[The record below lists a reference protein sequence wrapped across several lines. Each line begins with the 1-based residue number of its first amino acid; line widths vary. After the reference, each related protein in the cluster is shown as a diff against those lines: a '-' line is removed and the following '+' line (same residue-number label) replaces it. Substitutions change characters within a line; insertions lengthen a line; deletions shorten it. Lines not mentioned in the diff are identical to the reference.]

1 MILLPG
7 LQLQP
12 RPKVSVRDRLR
23 RELRK
28 MLDAKLRE
36 WQMNAVHSFPQLT
49 SIPGE
54 VAALG
59 HWGGSRAAD
68 GGARGTTENSG

>member
-12 RPKVSVRDRLR
+12 RPTVSVRKRLR
-23 RELRK
+23 RELHK

-36 WQMNAVHSFPQLT
+36 RQMNAVHSFPQLT

-59 HWGGSRAAD
+59 HWGGSPAAD
-68 GGARGTTENSG
+68 GGARGPTENSG